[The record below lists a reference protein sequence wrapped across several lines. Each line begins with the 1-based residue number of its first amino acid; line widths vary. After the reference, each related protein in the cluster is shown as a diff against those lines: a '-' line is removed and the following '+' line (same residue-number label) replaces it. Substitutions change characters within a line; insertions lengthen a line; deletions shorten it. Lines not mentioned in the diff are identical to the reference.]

1 MDRMRV
7 LAWCSVA
14 SVVLLS
20 IAASVGLNP
29 HLIWLIKRLPGQDIT
44 GHFLVMA
51 GLCVAVLIGFDGAR
65 MGGRKLG
72 SFALTLLVA
81 CAAMLDE
88 WLQGFIPGRF
98 FSMIDLAAGL
108 LGTASAAMVV
118 AVWRGAD
125 APATG
130 DTQVAS
136 DS

>member
-1 MDRMRV
+1 
-7 LAWCSVA
+7 
-14 SVVLLS
+14 
-20 IAASVGLNP
+20 
-29 HLIWLIKRLPGQDIT
+29 
-44 GHFLVMA
+44 
-51 GLCVAVLIGFDGAR
+51 
-65 MGGRKLG
+65 
-72 SFALTLLVA
+72 
-81 CAAMLDE
+81 MLDE